1 METSEKYR
9 AYGEVTLQNKEYVE
23 VIIVSPLGV
32 RNLYN
37 EIQKRSRFNT
47 KYIVL

>member
-1 METSEKYR
+1 MDTSEKYR
-9 AYGEVTLQNKEYVE
+9 AYVEVTPQNKEYVG
-23 VIIVSPLGV
+23 VIIVSPLGAE
-32 RNLYN
+32 NLYN